1 MDDLENLE
9 KLAKLKD
16 KGIINDEEFLL
27 MKRNIVSR
35 NMNVYPESKS
45 GIAYAL
51 LAWFL
56 GIFGA
61 HNFYAGYTRR
71 AIAQLLLTVFSWLL
85 FFIPL
90 IVVQIW
96 ALADMC
102 LINKDAQGASFPRR
116 QNTDSDYKNYGGRFL
131 CHLLSAGIYGNRR
144 TGGLRL
150 KGHDVFFVAAAGRAA
165 WNNHLSLGF
174 TVPVI
179 IVKPNSKK
187 LPQGELF

>member
-102 LINKDAQGASFPRR
+102 LINKDAQGRPFHGDKTLILIIRITAVAF
-116 QNTDSDYKNYGGRFL
+116 YVIYYLLAFMGIVGLAVYGSKGMMFSSSL
-131 CHLLSAGIYGNRR
+131 PPAVPHGTIIY
-144 TGGLRL
+144 
-150 KGHDVFFVAAAGRAA
+150 H
-165 WNNHLSLGF
+165 
-174 TVPVI
+174 
-179 IVKPNSKK
+179 
-187 LPQGELF
+187 

>member
-71 AIAQLLLTVFSWLL
+71 AIAQLLLTVFFLAAFLYS
-85 FFIPL
+85 
-90 IVVQIW
+90 
-96 ALADMC
+96 ADCCADM
-102 LINKDAQGASFPRR
+102 GFGRHV
-116 QNTDSDYKNYGGRFL
+116 SD
-131 CHLLSAGIYGNRR
+131 
-144 TGGLRL
+144 
-150 KGHDVFFVAAAGRAA
+150 
-165 WNNHLSLGF
+165 
-174 TVPVI
+174 
-179 IVKPNSKK
+179 
-187 LPQGELF
+187 

>member
-61 HNFYAGYTRR
+61 HNFYAGYTKK
-71 AIAQLLLTVFSWLL
+71 AIAQLLLTVFSWML
-85 FFIPL
+85 FFVPL

-96 ALADMC
+96 ALVDMC
-102 LINKDAQGASFPRR
+102 LINKDAQGRSFHGDKVLILIIRITAVAFYVICYLLAFMGVAGVFYVSKNMMFSAS
-116 QNTDSDYKNYGGRFL
+116 
-131 CHLLSAGIYGNRR
+131 
-144 TGGLRL
+144 
-150 KGHDVFFVAAAGRAA
+150 
-165 WNNHLSLGF
+165 
-174 TVPVI
+174 
-179 IVKPNSKK
+179 
-187 LPQGELF
+187 LPQPMPHGTFFYH